1 MVEQDDSS
9 RDLANLVVSQVGSLQ
24 ETGDPWEA
32 YRLVDPDGVAVQAV
46 AVFFRDLQAAGRSV
60 ATVRSYGMDLLRWFP
75 APRGAL
81 LYPLLSREGS
91 EEISL
96 GLMAYLALKEK
107 GESSMPN
114 NPVVMP
120 RRMG

>member
-60 ATVRSYGMDLLRWFP
+60 ATVRSYGMDLLRWVP